1 MILHCLSKRILRY
14 LPNLLELLFR
24 MVLALPNASMTGLV
38 ARMLASVPVEAPQ
51 SLSFHLCNAEL
62 RLFDVDTRKRRV
74 GSCILRQLDDIVYLL
89 TYVRALMPMEAGH
102 RLLSQSSYGPGA
114 EHRRVGGDA
123 LLGRRALFVAIT
135 NCISRSHP

>member
-1 MILHCLSKRILRY
+1 MIS
-14 LPNLLELLFR
+14 PLFDSW
-24 MVLALPNASMTGLV
+24 NCII
-38 ARMLASVPVEAPQ
+38 SVPVEAPQ
-51 SLSFHLCNAEL
+51 SPSFHLCNAEL
-62 RLFDVDTRKRRV
+62 LLFYVNTGPGKRRV
-74 GSCILRQLDDIVYLL
+74 ESCIPCQLDDIVYLI

-135 NCISRSHP
+135 NYISRSHP